1 MARPASPGCVVRV
14 GRWKRSWHVY
24 EGLGSVPRK
33 KTAAHVVGEDVGGV
47 LFGGV
52 EVSACHVHG
61 SVSNDLG
68 DNLLWYASCE
78 REDHETCAE

>member
-1 MARPASPGCVVRV
+1 MGLERVQIDGRSGLWRVRRRRGVV
-14 GRWKRSWHVY
+14 GRIGRGKRSWRVY

-52 EVSACHVHG
+52 EIPVGHFHECGAKDVSAV
-61 SVSNDLG
+61 
-68 DNLLWYASCE
+68 E
-78 REDHETCAE
+78 